1 MRRDPAY
8 HEPRHPIRVV
18 ARRTGLSLDVL
29 RVWERRYGV
38 VEPSRSEG
46 GQRLYS
52 DADIERLT
60 LLHRA
65 TEAGRA
71 IRRVAGLSSEELA
84 ELLQEDEAA
93 LAESSRRREEV
104 AGRESARQFLDTTLG
119 AVHALESRR
128 LQLILGQAVME
139 LGSAPFLDL
148 VLAPLLREVGDR
160 WHAGKLTPAH
170 EHAAS
175 TVVRS
180 VLVWMGGAFDPP
192 ATAPSVLVTTPAGD
206 QHELG
211 AMLVA
216 VVAATEDW
224 RVTQLG
230 ASLPAAMVADAAR
243 QTEARV
249 VALSA
254 VYAPDPDGLLQYLA
268 ALREALDEGVELVIG
283 GAAAAGVA
291 PRLAALGAHYLSGL
305 GELREL
311 LRARR
316 PGG

>member
-1 MRRDPAY
+1 MTRDSDY

-65 TEAGRA
+65 VEAGRA
-71 IRRVAGLSSEELA
+71 IRQVAGLSNDDLA
-84 ELLQEDEAA
+84 ELLQEDAEA
-93 LAESSRRREEV
+93 LAESSRRREAA
-104 AGRESARQFLDTTLG
+104 AGRESAGQMLNDALA

-139 LGSAPFLDL
+139 LGSPAFLDL

-160 WHAGKLTPAH
+160 WHAGTLTPAH

-175 TVVRS
+175 SIVHS
-180 VLVWMGGAFDPP
+180 VLVWMGEAFDPP
-192 ATAPSVLVTTPAGD
+192 ADAPAVLVTTPEGD

-216 VVAATEDW
+216 VVAATEGW

-230 ASLPAAMVADAAR
+230 ASLPAAMVAEASR

-254 VYAPDPDGLLQYLA
+254 VYATEPDRLLQYVGS
-268 ALREALDEGVELVIG
+268 LRAVLDEGRELVIG
-283 GAAAAGVA
+283 GAAADEVA
-291 PRLAALGAHYLSGL
+291 PRLDALGARYLAGL
-305 GELREL
+305 EELREF
-311 LRARR
+311 LRDRQ
-316 PGG
+316 PEG